1 MNQTMHGEKN
11 IAPSNSA
18 SPDLDWS
25 QVSETVRMLNLAV
38 AQISMAMHE
47 GEDSVESLTR
57 SFTSMVGN
65 VEDIAKTTAS
75 LAAGDVA
82 DDIKSAVLSRAA
94 EVQGGIQQSIVAFQF
109 YDRLSQRLD
118 HVRFVLDA
126 LSALVADK
134 SRLFNPAE
142 WEGLQQSI
150 RGRYSMQEE
159 QDMFEALLNG
169 ASIEEALDLVRKRLH
184 EGDINDIELF

>member
-1 MNQTMHGEKN
+1 MHGEKN

-159 QDMFEALLNG
+159 QDMFEALVKG
-169 ASIEEALDLVRKRLH
+169 ATVEQALECIRERVQ
-184 EGDINDIELF
+184 EGDIDDIELF

>member
-1 MNQTMHGEKN
+1 MMQGEKN
-11 IAPSNSA
+11 MIPSNAA

-47 GEDSVESLTR
+47 GEDSVQSLTR
-57 SFTSMVGN
+57 CFTSMVGH
-65 VEDIAKTTAS
+65 VEDIAKTATS
-75 LAAGDVA
+75 LADGSAT
-82 DDIKSAVLSRAA
+82 DDARSAVLGRAA

-118 HVRFVLDA
+118 HVRYVLDA

-142 WEGLQQSI
+142 WDGLQQSI

-169 ASIEEALDLVRKRLH
+169 ASIEEALNLVRSKLH

>member
-1 MNQTMHGEKN
+1 MMQGGKN
-11 IAPSNSA
+11 MIPSNAA

-57 SFTSMVGN
+57 CFTNMVGH
-65 VEDIAKTTAS
+65 VEDIAKTATS
-75 LAAGDVA
+75 LADGSAT
-82 DDIKSAVLSRAA
+82 DDARSAVLGRAA

-118 HVRFVLDA
+118 HVRYVLDA

-142 WEGLQQSI
+142 WDGLQQSI

-169 ASIEEALDLVRKRLH
+169 ASIEEALNLVRRKLH

>member
-1 MNQTMHGEKN
+1 
-11 IAPSNSA
+11 
-18 SPDLDWS
+18 
-25 QVSETVRMLNLAV
+25 ML
-38 AQISMAMHE
+38 
-47 GEDSVESLTR
+47 G
-57 SFTSMVGN
+57 
-65 VEDIAKTTAS
+65 
-75 LAAGDVA
+75 
-82 DDIKSAVLSRAA
+82 RAA

-118 HVRFVLDA
+118 HVRYVLDA

-142 WEGLQQSI
+142 WDGLQQSI

-169 ASIEEALDLVRKRLH
+169 ASIEEALNLVRSKLH